1 MQSGLSSHMIGSSSD
16 DNCNKKDANAT
27 HAASSTEKVE
37 PTMMKILLKNKKK
50 NTKNKK
56 IKLMTKKKNK
66 NNGKSIEG
74 LVPLSAMLI
83 DHERQKNNLKQ
94 N

>member
-37 PTMMKILLKNKKK
+37 LTMMKMLLK
-50 NTKNKK
+50 TRRR
-56 IKLMTKKKNK
+56 I
-66 NNGKSIEG
+66 
-74 LVPLSAMLI
+74 
-83 DHERQKNNLKQ
+83 RR
-94 N
+94 